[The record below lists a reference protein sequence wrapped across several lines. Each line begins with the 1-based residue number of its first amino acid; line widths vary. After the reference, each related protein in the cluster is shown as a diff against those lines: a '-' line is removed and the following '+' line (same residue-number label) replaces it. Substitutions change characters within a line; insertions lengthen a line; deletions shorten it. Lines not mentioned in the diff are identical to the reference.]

1 MENDF
6 MWKTIKIYTLIILAA
21 LAGYFML
28 SYHTLYMGSNV
39 EFLKKKR
46 LTSNYSFF
54 WAPGKRVEDILVIDT
69 LREAGIGDLLVKTG
83 QITKEEKDILEKQFA
98 SDPVYY

>member
-28 SYHTLYMGSNV
+28 SYHTLYMGSSV

-46 LTSNYSFF
+46 LTSNYSFV
-54 WAPGKRVEDILVIDT
+54 WVVGKRAEDILVIDT
-69 LREAGIGDLLVKTG
+69 LREAGIGDMLVKAG
-83 QITKEEKDILEKQFA
+83 QISKQEKEILEKKFS
-98 SDPVYY
+98 SDPIYY